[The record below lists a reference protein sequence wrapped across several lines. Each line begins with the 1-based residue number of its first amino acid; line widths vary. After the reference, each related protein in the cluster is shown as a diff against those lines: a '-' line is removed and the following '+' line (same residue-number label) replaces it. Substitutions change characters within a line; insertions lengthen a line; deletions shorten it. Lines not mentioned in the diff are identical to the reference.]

1 MTPNIWDQALS
12 LPVLVTLGLVA
23 AGFLPLL
30 YSVWQTY
37 LENKEKRTTQHRHE

>member
-1 MTPNIWDQALS
+1 MIPDFWDQVLT
-12 LPVLVTLGLVA
+12 LPFLMMFGLVA

-37 LENKEKRTTQHRHE
+37 LENEEKPTQHWHE

>member
-1 MTPNIWDQALS
+1 MAPDIWDQALS
-12 LPVLVTLGLVA
+12 LRFLTTFGLVA

-37 LENKEKRTTQHRHE
+37 LENEDEPKL

>member
-1 MTPNIWDQALS
+1 MVPDIWDQALS
-12 LPVLVTLGLVA
+12 LPVLAMLGLVA

-37 LENKEKRTTQHRHE
+37 LENEDKPVTQRKHE